1 MALPRP
7 SILLYSHVED
17 VWEHR
22 VREWL
27 ARAAES
33 ALSGRTAWLVCGSYV
48 QAHWLRSRA
57 LEEGQHLFGVRFMDL
72 RELRHQLCRRVG
84 LPSPA
89 FGRESL
95 VLLLKSRLDESR
107 AGSALASQVLDALDE
122 LALSGWL
129 AAHGLE
135 AAVRFLRIPGELH
148 PLLREIVESPY
159 WRPAADRSLVAGCRP
174 DPTLS
179 VAIFGLDQGMAF
191 QIDLLCAA
199 ARSAGEFVCWLAQP
213 FRSES
218 LYQRWVERLE
228 DRLNTE
234 FEPVP
239 AGSCARPFEP
249 LTERFNHFSDA
260 DCRRPELIETGRW
273 SDHIDAAVALVQQRL
288 QQGDRRIALVVPE
301 RSASGPAIVQRL
313 IDHRI
318 SVADEYR
325 STILPALPELAQR
338 WLTEWIEGD
347 RGPEKVLELARL
359 LFRSDSAY
367 ADFRSLLYRRFDE
380 RPTRSM
386 GALAPDQPWM
396 IRLLELAQGL
406 PSRAGWQDYLTRW
419 SNILDQFQAIVSGQE
434 FIPVQLSVEP
444 LQPNWH
450 ELTAFLGQRP
460 VDLAL
465 FLRSVREAFAERAS
479 APNPEA
485 SHRFAPVLVS
495 TPARLQ
501 ATSWD
506 GVIFLDAVGDRWTAS
521 NVQESMLTDRF
532 RAAARQEGH
541 LFVTYGEEV
550 LRRSDQYLQLLLHA
564 RRFGAVVFFRTEET
578 GEEVTPND
586 FVTFLQVPLKTAT
599 RTATVTGRRKHGFDD
614 ARFVEAFRRRRDP
627 TRPFDEY
634 SLNFSGLPLPQREW
648 SASALQR
655 LVAAPGSFAFET
667 VLGARRCWT
676 YRFERRANAV
686 LGKLVH
692 ASMQRIF
699 GGTESFAELEALL
712 GLPAGRTSSRQA
724 GSVESLS
731 RTGGTPRAPEPGALQ
746 PGELIERLQ
755 SVAQAALARLINN
768 WPDDD
773 PWWQSLYRKAQSY
786 VDRMLRGMVTEA
798 VLPSN
803 WCQAEARVQADVRL
817 SQEDSLRLI
826 GRMDLVLANQPAWS
840 GAEVVLVDFKT
851 TAVNEKINSQTG
863 AGFQFVAYQRIA
875 ETLGATVKRFLV
887 VGGPEIAE
895 VRNEEPETLESAFRE
910 LAIVQQRSSFGHGPV
925 EPAEFGI
932 REELPI
938 ATAPVNRSVLAA
950 KLALTRAN
958 PTWPEL
964 PAPAA
969 S

>member
-1 MALPRP
+1 MALTRP

-17 VWEHR
+17 IWEHR
-22 VREWL
+22 VRGWL

-48 QAHWLRSRA
+48 QAHWLRGRA

-107 AGSALASQVLDALDE
+107 ASSALASQVLDALDE

-129 AAHGLE
+129 AARGLE
-135 AAVRFLRIPGELH
+135 AALRFLCIPGELH

-159 WRPAADRSLVAGCRP
+159 WRPAADRSLVAGCRA
-174 DPTLS
+174 DATLS
-179 VAIFGLDQGMAF
+179 VAVFGLDQSMAF
-191 QIDLLCAA
+191 QIDLLYAA

-228 DRLNTE
+228 ERLNTE

-313 IDHRI
+313 VDQRI

-325 STILPALPELAQR
+325 STILPALPELVQR

-359 LFRSDSAY
+359 LFRSDSTY

-380 RPTRSM
+380 RQTRSV
-386 GALAPDQPWM
+386 GALAPDQPWV
-396 IRLLELAQGL
+396 IRLLDLAQGL
-406 PSRAGWQDYLTRW
+406 PGRAGWQDYLTRW
-419 SNILDQFQAIVSGQE
+419 TNILDQFQAIVSGQE

-460 VDLAL
+460 VELAL
-465 FLRSVREAFAERAS
+465 FLRFVREAFAERAS

-506 GVIFLDAVGDRWTAS
+506 AVIFLDAVGDRWTAS

-599 RTATVTGRRKHGFDD
+599 RTATLTGRREHGFDD

-634 SLNFSGLPLPQREW
+634 SLNFSGLPLPLREW

-699 GGTESFAELEALL
+699 GGTESFAELEVLL
-712 GLPAGRTSSRQA
+712 GLPVGRLAQ
-724 GSVESLS
+724 
-731 RTGGTPRAPEPGALQ
+731 PPPPAPEPGALQ
-746 PGELIERLQ
+746 PGELIERLLA
-755 SVAQAALARLINN
+755 VADAALVQAINAG
-768 WPDDD
+768 PDDD
-773 PWWQSLYRKAQSY
+773 PWWQSLYRKAQFY
-786 VDRMLRGMVTEA
+786 VGRMLRGMVAEA
-798 VLPSN
+798 VLPAI

-817 SQEDSLRLI
+817 SQQDSLRLI

-840 GAEVVLVDFKT
+840 GAEVMLVDFKT
-851 TAVNEKINSQTG
+851 TAVNEKINPQTG

-887 VGGPEIAE
+887 VGGAEIAE
-895 VRNEEPETLESAFRE
+895 VSNEEPETLESAFRE
-910 LAIVQQRSSFGHGPV
+910 LAIVQLRSSFGHGPV

-938 ATAPVNRSVLAA
+938 ATAPVNRTVLAA
-950 KLALTRAN
+950 KLALTRSVNAA
-958 PTWPEL
+958 WLEL
-964 PAPAA
+964 PAPPA